1 MDVRVWQSEQQLL
14 KQKLQE
20 IFKRNRMMDIC
31 IYIYL
36 YLYIS
41 ALYLWIHID
50 IYMCVYIS
58 IRTHTYIPCMCVFY
72 ILYSIY

>member
-50 IYMCVYIS
+50 MCVYIY
-58 IRTHTYIPCMCVFY
+58 THTHIYTLYVC
-72 ILYSIY
+72 ILYII